1 MGKKKRSSSTGS
13 LKSFI
18 LLLLIL
24 GGGAYFY
31 QNQQNLPEAKELT
44 KELSHTLEKAQKEVA
59 QRLPEKPQDE
69 AESQPSANRISSKLE
84 IPVMLTKREEIKL
97 QRTGYTVSY
106 NNFYKTPNWVAWELT
121 RQETKG
127 SEERKNRFAPD
138 PDLPEPRV
146 EHADYTHSGYD
157 RGHMA
162 PAADM
167 KWSKKAM
174 EESFYMSNI
183 CPQNQ
188 KLNRDDWGDLEE
200 LCRSWARKY
209 GTVYIACGPIYDKKQ
224 PKRIGEHRVAVPDRF
239 FKVVLIY
246 NRKSPIAMGFLF
258 DNKAHHQALDKYMV
272 SVDSVEKVTGM
283 DFFSKLPD
291 NVENRIE
298 ADIPALPSGR

>member
-1 MGKKKRSSSTGS
+1 
-13 LKSFI
+13 
-18 LLLLIL
+18 
-24 GGGAYFY
+24 
-31 QNQQNLPEAKELT
+31 
-44 KELSHTLEKAQKEVA
+44 
-59 QRLPEKPQDE
+59 
-69 AESQPSANRISSKLE
+69 
-84 IPVMLTKREEIKL
+84 
-97 QRTGYTVSY
+97 
-106 NNFYKTPNWVAWELT
+106 
-121 RQETKG
+121 
-127 SEERKNRFAPD
+127 
-138 PDLPEPRV
+138 
-146 EHADYTHSGYD
+146 
-157 RGHMA
+157 
-162 PAADM
+162 M

-246 NRKSPIAMGFLF
+246 NRKSPIVMGFLF
-258 DNKAHHQALDKYMV
+258 DNKAHHQALEKYMV

-291 NVENRIE
+291 DVENRIE

>member
-1 MGKKKRSSSTGS
+1 
-13 LKSFI
+13 
-18 LLLLIL
+18 
-24 GGGAYFY
+24 
-31 QNQQNLPEAKELT
+31 
-44 KELSHTLEKAQKEVA
+44 
-59 QRLPEKPQDE
+59 
-69 AESQPSANRISSKLE
+69 
-84 IPVMLTKREEIKL
+84 
-97 QRTGYTVSY
+97 
-106 NNFYKTPNWVAWELT
+106 
-121 RQETKG
+121 
-127 SEERKNRFAPD
+127 
-138 PDLPEPRV
+138 
-146 EHADYTHSGYD
+146 
-157 RGHMA
+157 MA

-209 GTVYIACGPIYDKKQ
+209 GTVHIACGPIYDKKQ
-224 PKRIGEHRVAVPDRF
+224 PKRIGEHQVAVPDRF

-258 DNKAHHQALDKYMV
+258 DNKAHHQALEKYMV

-291 NVENRIE
+291 DVENRIE
-298 ADIPALPSGR
+298 ANIPALPSGR

>member
-121 RQETKG
+121 QQETKG
-127 SEERKNRFAPD
+127 SEERKNRFVPD

-209 GTVYIACGPIYDKKQ
+209 GTVHITCGPIYDKKQ
-224 PKRIGEHRVAVPDRF
+224 PKRIGEHQVAVPDRF

-258 DNKAHHQALDKYMV
+258 DNKAHHRLTPWK
-272 SVDSVEKVTGM
+272 K
-283 DFFSKLPD
+283 
-291 NVENRIE
+291 
-298 ADIPALPSGR
+298 